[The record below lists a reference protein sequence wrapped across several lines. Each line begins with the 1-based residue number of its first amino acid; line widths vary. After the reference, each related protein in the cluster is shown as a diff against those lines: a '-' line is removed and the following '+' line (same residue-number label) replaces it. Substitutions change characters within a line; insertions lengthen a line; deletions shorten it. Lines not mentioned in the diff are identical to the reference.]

1 MLPSLKL
8 LSEVR
13 RKLILL
19 RWLLSP
25 QRLEADGS
33 DDYLNADWADPTGL
47 KKKFTG
53 AGEISWRPK

>member
-19 RWLLSP
+19 WWLLSP
-25 QRLEADGS
+25 QRLEADES
-33 DDYLNADWADPTGL
+33 DDYLNADWADPSGL